1 MVQDPGLSS
10 KEKTMR
16 EVIVFIWS
24 VFFITLSVLPGI
36 MRWTPV
42 NHKCTK
48 KITGYFSDKIKVKVP
63 TFIFH
68 VWKKISTRVISIAST
83 SVKAHPV
90 ICFPCAICF
99 LNPAPPTYKSHAI
112 MWGAHITQDYLVKPC
127 LYGGNSLGESQATVL
142 CFAFFAYSGF
152 IE

>member
-1 MVQDPGLSS
+1 M
-10 KEKTMR
+10 
-16 EVIVFIWS
+16 W
-24 VFFITLSVLPGI
+24 
-36 MRWTPV
+36 WNPV
-42 NHKCTK
+42 NHKCTQK
-48 KITGYFSDKIKVKVP
+48 KNNSGYFSEEIKVKVP
-63 TFIFH
+63 AFIFH
-68 VWKKISTRVISIAST
+68 VWKKISTRVISIASM

-127 LYGGNSLGESQATVL
+127 LYGGNSLRESQATVL